1 MFPIVHDVVIYGG
14 TAGGV
19 ISAITAA
26 QEGAASIVLE
36 PTQHIGGMV
45 TGGLGTTDIGI
56 ERSIGGM
63 SRRFYERVYAH
74 YQQPAVWK
82 HETRE
87 AFVERSRGMVNDQ
100 DRVWWQVEP
109 SVASRVLNQL
119 AAEAKVTILTGQRLK
134 SVHKSGVRIGSI
146 TTVSG
151 DVFHGRVFIDAT
163 YKGDLLAMAGVPYRV
178 GREGRHEYGEELAGV
193 VPEAWSTRKQ
203 WDVDIP
209 ARGPDNKLLFGVQDI
224 PRGADGAGDRKIQAY
239 NYRICL
245 TDAPENRLSIT
256 RPDRY
261 DASRY
266 DLLALYIARKG
277 DTVNLTGPQRGSLL
291 NIGPLPNRK
300 TDVNDGGPFSTDYIG
315 ANWDYPEGD
324 FATRQRILQDH
335 EDYTKGLLY
344 FLGHDERVP
353 ARIQQQMLR
362 WGYPKDEYTGTG
374 HWTPQLYI
382 REARRMVG
390 DYVVT
395 QQDIQQRREKL
406 DSVGMGSYNA
416 DSHLVQR
423 IVNPDG
429 FVRNEGN
436 PNDRAMGHKPY
447 EIPYRCLTP
456 KRGDCDNLFATFC
469 VSASHIGFASVRME
483 PVFMILSESAGVAA
497 ATAVKKN
504 IAVQHVPV
512 APLQQRL
519 VARGQ
524 RLWLKDVPAKKKPW
538 LRKPWL
544 RRLLRRCRDVHW
556 LNERPPAV
564 AKPMAD
570 KPRFPLS

>member
-19 ISAITAA
+19 VSAITAA
-26 QEGAASIVLE
+26 QEGATIIVLE

-56 ERSIGGM
+56 EQSIGGM

-100 DRVWWQVEP
+100 DRVWWRVEP

-134 SVHKSGVRIGSI
+134 SVRKSGVRIESI

-163 YKGDLLAMAGVPYRV
+163 YEGDLLAMAGVPYRV

-224 PRGADGAGDRKIQAY
+224 PRGADGAGDRKVQAY

-245 TDAPENRLSIT
+245 TDAPENRLPIA

-300 TDVNDGGPFSTDYIG
+300 TDINDGGPFSTDYIG

-335 EDYTKGLLY
+335 VDYTKGLLY

-456 KRGDCDNLFATFC
+456 KRGDGDNLFATFC
-469 VSASHIGFASVRME
+469 VSASHMGFASVRME

-524 RLWLKDVPAKKKPW
+524 RLWLKDVPAKKKS
-538 LRKPWL
+538 WL